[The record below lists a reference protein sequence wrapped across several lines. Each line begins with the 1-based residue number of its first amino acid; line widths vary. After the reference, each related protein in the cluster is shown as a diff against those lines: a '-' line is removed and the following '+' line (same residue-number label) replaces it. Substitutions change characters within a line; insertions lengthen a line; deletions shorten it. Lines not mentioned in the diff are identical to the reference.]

1 MIGRGEY
8 IVIKRMTAE
17 GFRLV
22 KMSQKTRGIKKTL
35 NRVLYGALKAMLVNI
50 PSYRLHNQ

>member
-17 GFRLV
+17 GFRFA
-22 KMSQKTRGIKKTL
+22 KMSQKTRG
-35 NRVLYGALKAMLVNI
+35 YA
-50 PSYRLHNQ
+50 

>member
-22 KMSQKTRGIKKTL
+22 KMSQKTRGYAKTL
-35 NRVLYGALKAMLVNI
+35 LRVLYGALNAIIGIL
-50 PSYRLHNQ
+50 PSYI